1 MDPFTIA
8 ALIGGVGSGL
18 GSLFGGINQSNAINA
33 NNAAAL
39 QQVADSKKGSIDARG
54 NRVVWDDKLGWVS
67 SYGPTDQ
74 MLEDYFVSQEFP
86 ERAAQFQRTARA
98 SRGEADIANALMDEF
113 RRLNRGSDKEIEDLL
128 YAAASRGIAD
138 NTRAAMEPAAMAML
152 RTGNQGGGNKL
163 LEAIAREGQEA
174 LGTAGINAKLQAL
187 DYSEN
192 KFNQQRAATTDL
204 YSTYAN
210 RARADFSPT
219 ASPSTGASTLMSQF
233 AGRPTTAQ
241 IEADTGLA
249 DAFGGIGAAAGG
261 IANAFGTQ
269 QQNNRTNALL
279 ETFLSS
285 GGMGGMGNGGVLAG
299 INERTRSKGGVF

>member
-8 ALIGGVGSGL
+8 ALISGIGGGIGSIW
-18 GSLFGGINQSNAINA
+18 GGINQSNATQF
-33 NNAAAL
+33 NNQQAL
-39 QQVADSKKGSIDARG
+39 QEAADAKKGSVDARG
-54 NRVVWDDKLGWVS
+54 NRVVWDDELGWVS

-74 MLEDYFVSQEFP
+74 MLEDYFVTQEFP
-86 ERAAQFQRTARA
+86 ERAGQFQRTARA
-98 SRGEADIANALMDEF
+98 SRGEDDIANALMDEF
-113 RRLNRGSDKEIEDLL
+113 RRTERGNPADIENML
-128 YAAASRGIAD
+128 YAAASRGIGE
-138 NTRAAMEPAAMAML
+138 NTREAMEPAAMAML

-174 LGTAGINAKLQAL
+174 LGTAGINAKLQSL
-187 DYSEN
+187 DYTDN
-192 KFNQQRAATTDL
+192 KYDQDRAATTDL

-219 ASPSTGASTLMSQF
+219 ASPSSGANTLMSQF
-233 AGRPTTAQ
+233 GNKPTTAM

-249 DAFGGIGAAAGG
+249 DAFGGVGAAAGG

-285 GGMGGMGNGGVLAG
+285 GGLGGMGNGGVLASVS
-299 INERTRSKGGVF
+299 ERARNKGSVF

>member
-8 ALIGGVGSGL
+8 ALISGVGGGL
-18 GSLFGGINQSNAINA
+18 GSLLGGINQSNATNF
-33 NNAAAL
+33 NNAQAL
-39 QQVADSKKGSIDARG
+39 QAAADAKKGSVDARG

-67 SYGPTDQ
+67 TYGPTDQ
-74 MLEDYFVSQEFP
+74 MLEDYFVTQEFP
-86 ERAAQFQRTARA
+86 ERSAQFKRTAQA

-113 RRLNRGSDKEIEDLL
+113 RRLDRGNPADIENLL
-128 YAAASRGIAD
+128 FTAASRGINE
-138 NTRAAMEPAAMAML
+138 NTRESMEPAAMAML

-187 DYSEN
+187 QYNDT
-192 KFNQQRAATTDL
+192 KFNQDRAATTDL

-219 ASPSTGASTLMSQF
+219 ASPSSGAATLMSQF
-233 AGRPTTAQ
+233 GNKPTTAN

-261 IANAFGTQ
+261 IANAFGVQ

-279 ETFLSS
+279 ESFLSA
-285 GGMGGMGNGGVLAG
+285 GGMGGMNNGGVLAG
-299 INERTRSKGGVF
+299 INERTRNKGSVF